1 MGGRTPE
8 PEAPLPPPVGPSPVS
23 AAALGLVLFVA
34 LIANGRPIGSGDAR
48 PTERVAASLAQE
60 GNLDLDEYPDVEE
73 PFAHQVGPHRV
84 SIYPIGSAVFA
95 VPLFLA
101 ARPLFVLDETGMALA
116 GKWGASLF
124 SAAAAALLYLA
135 IGRRRPHREA
145 MWTAVVFAL
154 GTSVWS
160 TSQAL
165 WQHPAALLFLSAA
178 LLCMVRAESDD
189 RWAGRAGLP
198 LALAMA
204 ARYADIALVTVLA
217 IGVAVRWPRR
227 IAHLVACAAPV
238 AVLVLAYHWAYFGS
252 PLRQGLT
259 PRFSA
264 PWGEGHLGLL
274 VSPGKGLFV
283 FTPIALIAVAGLV
296 RALRYDDRV
305 LAATCGAAAL
315 AHWLFVGRWAEWHGG
330 ESWGPRLMTD
340 ALPLLFLF
348 LPDGYD
354 LVPRLTVALGVL
366 SVAVQALGA
375 FAYDYRW
382 ERLRQRPVSAEHP
395 ELWDVPRSPIAFYAA
410 RRLVLF
416 ALPRIADGKV
426 EILEHPVVLGG
437 AHGSRVAFP
446 GDRLRVEGTDET
458 MQDVHEDRGARVQ
471 DGRLRLRGRW
481 DGLFLRATDEAR
493 KRSLELRVDGDG
505 TGTLYV
511 GERSFWSPSVRWTTY
526 PMSGR
531 FHVRHPYTY
540 ATSGGGDLVVTLGRA
555 AGSAD
560 IDSVALVPRSEP
572 EGKVFKLGGESPKP

>member
-8 PEAPLPPPVGPSPVS
+8 PEAPLPPPVGPSPLS
-23 AAALGLVLFVA
+23 AAALGLVLFA
-34 LIANGRPIGSGDAR
+34 GLILNGRPIGSGDAR
-48 PTERVAASLAQE
+48 PTERVAASLVQE
-60 GNLDLDEYPDVEE
+60 GNVDLDEYPDVEE
-73 PFAHQVGPHRV
+73 PFARPIGPHRV
-84 SIYPIGSAVFA
+84 SIYPIASAVLA
-95 VPLFLA
+95 VPVFLA
-101 ARPLFVLDETGMALA
+101 ARAGFALDESGLALA
-116 GKWGASLF
+116 GKWAASLF

-145 MWTAVVFAL
+145 MWTAIVFAL

-165 WQHPAALLFLSAA
+165 WQHPAAVLGLSAA
-178 LLCMVRAESDD
+178 LLCLVRAESDD

-198 LALAMA
+198 LAVAMA
-204 ARYADIALVTVLA
+204 ARYADVALVTVLA
-217 IGVAVRWPRR
+217 VGLAVRWPRK
-227 IAHLVACAAPV
+227 IPYLLAWAAPV
-238 AVLVLAYHWAYFGS
+238 AALVLAYHWAYFGS
-252 PLRQGLT
+252 PLRQGLA

-283 FTPIALIAVAGLV
+283 FTPIALIAVIGLV
-296 RALRYDDRV
+296 RALRYDDRA
-305 LAATCGAAAL
+305 LAATCGAAVL
-315 AHWLFVGRWAEWHGG
+315 AHWVFVGRWAEWHGG

-354 LVPRLTVALGVL
+354 LAPRLTVAMGAL

-382 ERLRQRPVSAEHP
+382 ERMRQRPVASEHP
-395 ELWDVPRSPIAFYAA
+395 ELWDVPHSPIVFYAA
-410 RRLVLF
+410 RRLAILAV
-416 ALPRIADGKV
+416 PHIADGKA
-426 EILEHPVVLGG
+426 EIREYPVVLGG
-437 AHGSRVAFP
+437 ARGSGVTFS
-446 GDRLRVEGTDET
+446 GDRLRASGADET

-481 DGLFLRATDEAR
+481 DGLFLRVTRGAR
-493 KRSLELRVDGDG
+493 NRNLELRVDGDG
-505 TGTLYV
+505 SGTLYV
-511 GERSFWSPSVRWTTY
+511 GERSFWSPVRWTTY

-531 FHVRHPYTY
+531 VRVRHPYSY
-540 ATSGGGDLVVTLGRA
+540 ATSGGGDILVTLGRA

-560 IDSVALVPRSEP
+560 IDSVSLVPRGEP
-572 EGKVFKLGGESPKP
+572 DGKVFKLDGTKSP

>member
-23 AAALGLVLFVA
+23 AVLVGLVLFVA

-48 PTERVAASLAQE
+48 PTERVAASLVQE
-60 GNLDLDEYPDVEE
+60 GNVDLDEYPDVEE
-73 PFAHQVGPHRV
+73 PFAHQIGPHRV
-84 SIYPIGSAVFA
+84 SIYPIGSAVLA
-95 VPLFLA
+95 VPVFLA
-101 ARPLFVLDETGMALA
+101 ARAGFALDETGLALA
-116 GKWGASLF
+116 GKGAASLF

-135 IGRRRPHREA
+135 LGRRRPHREA
-145 MWTAVVFAL
+145 MWTAIVFAL

-165 WQHPAALLFLSAA
+165 WQHPAAVLGLCAA
-178 LLCMVRAESDD
+178 LLCMVRAEADD
-189 RWAGRAGLP
+189 RWAGLAGLP
-198 LALAMA
+198 LAFAVA

-217 IGVAVRWPRR
+217 IGIAVRWPRR
-227 IAHLVACAAPV
+227 IPQLVAWAMPLAA
-238 AVLVLAYHWAYFGS
+238 LVLAYHWAYFGS
-252 PLRQGLT
+252 PWRQGLA

-283 FTPIALIAVAGLV
+283 FTPIALVAGAGLV

-305 LAATCGAAAL
+305 LAATCGAAVL
-315 AHWLFVGRWAEWHGG
+315 AHWVFVGRWAEWHGG

-354 LVPRLTVALGVL
+354 LAPRLTVALGVL
-366 SVAVQALGA
+366 SVAIQALGA

-382 ERLRQRPVSAEHP
+382 ERLRQRPVAALHP
-395 ELWDVPRSPIAFYAA
+395 ELWDVPQSPIVFYAT
-410 RRLVLF
+410 RRLAIL

-426 EILEHPVVLGG
+426 EIREHPIVLGG
-437 AHGSRVAFP
+437 AHGSRLSFA

-481 DGLFLRATDEAR
+481 DGVSLRATEGAR
-493 KRSLELRVDGDG
+493 KRNLELRVDGEG
-505 TGTLYV
+505 SGVLYV

-531 FHVRHPYTY
+531 FHLRHPYSY
-540 ATSGGGDLVVTLGRA
+540 ATSGGPDLVVTLGRA
-555 AGSAD
+555 SGAAD
-560 IDSVALVPRSEP
+560 IDSVALVPRGEP
-572 EGKVFKLGGESPKP
+572 EGVIRLR

>member
-8 PEAPLPPPVGPSPVS
+8 PEAPLPPPVGPSPLS
-23 AAALGLVLFVA
+23 AALLGFVLFVA

-48 PTERVAASLAQE
+48 PTERVAASLVRRE
-60 GNLDLDEYPDVEE
+60 RRLDEYPDVDE
-73 PFAHQVGPHRV
+73 PFARQIGPPRV
-84 SIYPIGSAVFA
+84 SIYPIASAVLA
-95 VPLFLA
+95 VPVFLA
-101 ARPLFVLDETGMALA
+101 ARAGFVLDETGLALA
-116 GKWGASLF
+116 GKWAASLF

-145 MWTAVVFAL
+145 LWTAVVFAL

-165 WQHPAALLFLSAA
+165 WQHPAAVFGLCAA
-178 LLCMVRAESDD
+178 LLCMMRAEADD

-198 LALAMA
+198 LALTVA
-204 ARYADIALVTVLA
+204 ARYADIALVVVLA

-227 IAHLVACAAPV
+227 IPYLVAWAAPV
-238 AVLVLAYHWAYFGS
+238 AALVLAYHWAYFGS
-252 PLRQGLT
+252 PLRQGLA

-283 FTPIALIAVAGLV
+283 FTPIALIAVIALV
-296 RALRYDDRV
+296 RGLRYDDRA
-305 LAATCGAAAL
+305 LAVTCGAAAL

-354 LVPRLTVALGVL
+354 LVPRLTVALGAL

-375 FAYDYRW
+375 FTYDYRW
-382 ERLRQRPVSAEHP
+382 ERLRQRPVASEHP
-395 ELWDVPRSPIAFYAA
+395 ELWDVPHSPIVFYAA

-426 EILEHPVVLGG
+426 EILEHPIVVGG
-437 AHGSRVAFP
+437 AHGSRVSFA
-446 GDRLRVEGTDET
+446 GDRLRVDGTDET
-458 MQDVHEDRGARVQ
+458 MQDVHGPGARVQ
-471 DGRLRLRGRW
+471 DGRLRPRGRW
-481 DGLFLRATDEAR
+481 DPACRARRAR
-493 KRSLELRVDGDG
+493 ARAPELRVDGEARHA
-505 TGTLYV
+505 LRR
-511 GERSFWSPSVRWTTY
+511 ERSFWARASA
-526 PMSGR
+526 GR
-531 FHVRHPYTY
+531 RT
-540 ATSGGGDLVVTLGRA
+540 R
-555 AGSAD
+555 
-560 IDSVALVPRSEP
+560 
-572 EGKVFKLGGESPKP
+572 